1 MDEFR
6 SQSFGY
12 AHSKAV
18 MEGLKAYARLRN
30 SIITESYVYI
40 EKEGETEAFNEMIKV
55 AKQGGRDILYVD
67 SVKEFAGKSLADFK
81 EALTAIEDAGMKV
94 VSITEQNYDYNS
106 FMTAIEVLE
115 DITPSYQKRGL
126 CISAITMRAM
136 GADIN
141 QICNDLGLS
150 EADVYEAIAEYK
162 RASEDKQ

>member
-94 VSITEQNYDYNS
+94 VSRESPFKVIRRTSTHTSQGNRDLS
-106 FMTAIEVLE
+106 KSV
-115 DITPSYQKRGL
+115 PVKRL
-126 CISAITMRAM
+126 
-136 GADIN
+136 
-141 QICNDLGLS
+141 
-150 EADVYEAIAEYK
+150 K
-162 RASEDKQ
+162 PFKQS